1 VKKLIIALGLASTIL
16 SAAPANAGN
25 NPWPVIGGVVGGLL
39 LGEVLSDH
47 HRHGQTYYEQQPVY
61 VQPRAAYRQCETY
74 YRSEFDPY
82 YGGYRQVPYTE
93 CWWTRY

>member
-1 VKKLIIALGLASTIL
+1 MRKFIIALGIAASVF
-16 SAAPANAGN
+16 AVQPAQAGN

-39 LGEVLSDH
+39 LGEVLTDH
-47 HRHGQTYYEQQPVY
+47 HRHHQPHYNEYPVY
-61 VQPRAAYRQCETY
+61 VQPRGAYRQCETY